1 VLSKVV
7 ARMPTTSLKPIFIIL
22 VPVMVWMEREGGE
35 ELELDQVK
43 NRIATFFCLNFHSNL
58 LNFYTTKILRKI
70 LPNLKNLLLT
80 RAVVKMKRY

>member
-1 VLSKVV
+1 
-7 ARMPTTSLKPIFIIL
+7 MPTTSLIPIFITL

-58 LNFYTTKILRKI
+58 LRIESSDSRILK
-70 LPNLKNLLLT
+70 K
-80 RAVVKMKRY
+80 K